1 MTHSL
6 AFKKR
11 LQLRTI
17 LAPLGHCFLAFAM
30 VLVGAAAHAEVAT
43 VAPSTFNLNLLT
55 GGVISTVAIPA
66 AGTGTGNRLP
76 DATVCSALTGAAG
89 PGVSL
94 ANPCNPAGV
103 YGSVNVG
110 AAPNSAAPQSF
121 SASFSPAQL
130 AAAVNVLAAAG
141 QPSGSRRFFIVVQF
155 AAVASPVGPSSATRF
170 ITLQVN
176 IIEPPSSGITSATA
190 SLVDVGLNAPTPVSL
205 RYSITGTDTPL
216 AGQFCS
222 ALNGA
227 YPASGVTTSNP
238 CAPASALGFANPA
251 VGYTNALQTGE
262 TLVVPE
268 TIARQA
274 TQRALASGNG
284 FFYFVRQFSSGK
296 FAVVQL
302 RLNANSANSP
312 LAFTDIRL
320 GFRDGGSLQNI
331 GFFKR
336 GQLLPA
342 VSAMLRY
349 QGAGLLRARWEIV
362 GPGDTLPTA
371 LDLRAEATL
380 TPLERAQ
387 QHRYR
392 VLERVNIYLPA
403 SGQAVLS
410 GPVPRLLPN
419 EQYGQYL
426 LLLRIETSDSVAGV
440 PGGTAPFLLPVLR
453 YYIGESS
460 GPVARTKLV
469 LEAISLVAP
478 QSGARLDKDAS
489 LTFQWL
495 ENENVSLY
503 RLEIEA
509 NGKQA
514 YAARIRPSAQS
525 GINRY
530 TAPPFIAASLVDK
543 VVRWRVVALASD
555 GQFVGE
561 SEWRDI
567 ASVP

>member
-1 MTHSL
+1 MTRPFT
-6 AFKKR
+6 FKKR
-11 LQLRTI
+11 LQFRTI
-17 LAPLGHCFLAFAM
+17 IALLVHCVPTVLTMFAWT
-30 VLVGAAAHAEVAT
+30 VAHADIAT
-43 VAPSTFNLNLLT
+43 VAPSTFSLNLLT
-55 GGVISTVAIPA
+55 GGTVSAVAIPS

-76 DATVCSALTGAAG
+76 DATVCSALNGPG

-103 YGSVNVG
+103 YGSVNVC

-121 SASFSPAQL
+121 SASFTPAQL
-130 AAAVNVLAAAG
+130 AAAVSVLAAAG
-141 QPSGSRRFFIVVQF
+141 QPSGSRKFFIVVQF
-155 AAVASPVGPSSATRF
+155 AAAASPVGPAPATRF
-170 ITLQVN
+170 VTLQVN
-176 IIEPPSSGITSATA
+176 IIEPPPSGITRATA
-190 SLVDVGLNAPTPVSL
+190 SLIDVGLNTSTPVSV
-205 RYSITGTDTPL
+205 RYSIAGTDTPL

-227 YPASGVTTSNP
+227 YPANGVTTGNP
-238 CAPASALGFANPA
+238 CAPASDLGFANPA
-251 VGYTNALQTGE
+251 IGYINALQTGE

-274 TQRALASGNG
+274 TQRALTSGNG
-284 FFYFVRQFSSGK
+284 IFYFVRQFSSGK

-312 LAFTDIRL
+312 LAFTGIRL
-320 GFRDGGSLQNI
+320 GFKDGAGLQNV

-336 GQLLPA
+336 GELLPA

-349 QGAGLLRARWEIV
+349 QGAGILRARWEIV

-392 VLERVNIYLPA
+392 VLERVNVYLPA
-403 SGQAVLS
+403 SGQTFLA

-419 EQYGQYL
+419 EQYGQYML
-426 LLLRIETSDSVAGV
+426 MLRIETSDSVAGV
-440 PGGTAPFLLPVLR
+440 PGGTAPFLLPVLH

-460 GPVARTKLV
+460 GPVARGKLV
-469 LEAISLVAP
+469 PETINLVAP
-478 QSGARLDKDAS
+478 QSGARLDNDSA

-495 ENENVSLY
+495 ENEKVSLY

-530 TAPPFIAASLVDK
+530 TTPPFVAASLVDK

-555 GQFVGE
+555 GQFIGE
-561 SEWRDI
+561 SEWRAI